1 MEQQDRQQYQWTRTF
16 FAFPSGHINEIR
28 WNALQL
34 IHYGFSRDEVYF
46 MPITELQDYI
56 KMINQTYEEE
66 EEARRT
72 AMAASSTSSKEGITS
87 GMINMG

>member
-1 MEQQDRQQYQWTRTF
+1 
-16 FAFPSGHINEIR
+16 
-28 WNALQL
+28 
-34 IHYGFSRDEVYF
+34 